1 MKPKLAAW
9 SLAALLVTFG
19 SADAQT
25 ICGSWNPSPTPSP
38 NELFS
43 HFLGVAAVS
52 ANDAWA
58 VGEYDSLA
66 GTLTPAIRAI
76 TAHWNGSAWSM
87 VPTPSVG
94 VTGTTLTDV
103 AAPATNDVW
112 AIGYSNTYGTPQ
124 TLVQRWNGAN
134 WSVVNSP
141 AFGGG
146 SSLEAIT
153 SLSATDVWAVGT
165 RDGGEFST
173 TVATLAVHW
182 NGSTWTALP
191 TPNIGNR
198 WNALEAVS
206 GASAND
212 VWAVGSW
219 RHIGGLYQNLALHW
233 NGTSWSIV
241 PTPNL
246 DGAENQLQAVV
257 AIASNDAWALGSTND
272 GITGRS
278 IYLHWNGS
286 EWSSVPGPGGGTAL
300 AGGDALVA
308 LASDDVW
315 AIGSTLSHWDGAS
328 WTLAPNPEI
337 PGALGIALKAAT
349 KIGPCDIWAAGSSF
363 DLTTQRTV
371 AVHLTPGGGAV
382 NQPPVAVAG
391 ASPVHGLAP
400 LAVQLSSAGSLDPD
414 GTIVSYR
421 WNFGDSTYPPEQ
433 LEANPSHTYIQ
444 TGPLTYHAELQVIDD
459 DGAITTTSVTIQI
472 DTPVHVESQD
482 VQRVTAHGQTTG
494 ENLARIGN
502 AFGQPVA
509 GATVTAS
516 YEGPTSGTV
525 TGVTGADGT
534 VTLRTQP
541 ARGTASG
548 WCFTVTDITGSDM
561 GYAPDANVVTT
572 QCDGSLLDV
581 PRVPNGASLALHVG
595 PNPCSRSATAHL
607 VLPAAAEVSLQ
618 VVDAAGRL
626 VRDLRHEWLP
636 AGAHEVRWDGTAANG
651 TMAPSGLFFVRLV
664 ANGEARTARL
674 LLLR

>member
-1 MKPKLAAW
+1 MKPRLAVG

-19 SADAQT
+19 SVEAQT
-25 ICGSWNPSPTPSP
+25 ICGSWKQSATPSP
-38 NELFS
+38 NDLFS
-43 HFLGVAAVS
+43 HFLGVAAVT
-52 ANDAWA
+52 ANDVWA

-66 GTLTPAIRAI
+66 GTYTPAIRAI

-103 AAPATNDVW
+103 AAPAANDVW

-124 TLVQRWNGAN
+124 TLVQRWNGVN
-134 WSVVNSP
+134 WSVVSSP

-153 SLSATDVWAVGT
+153 SLSTTDVWAVGT
-165 RDGGEFST
+165 RDGGAFGT

-182 NGSTWTALP
+182 NGSAWSALP

-206 GASAND
+206 GASTND

-219 RHIGGLYQNLALHW
+219 RHISGLYQNLALHW
-233 NGTSWSIV
+233 NGTQWSIV
-241 PTPNL
+241 PTPNVAA
-246 DGAENQLQAVV
+246 AENQLQAVV
-257 AIASNDAWALGSTND
+257 AIASNDVWALGSTND

-286 EWSSVPGPGGGTAL
+286 AWSSVPGPGGGTAL

-328 WTLAPNPEI
+328 WTLAPNPVV

-349 KIGPCDIWAAGSSF
+349 KVGPCDIWAAGSSF
-363 DLTTQRTV
+363 DWSTQRTV
-371 AVHLTPGGGAV
+371 AVHLTPGGGTV
-382 NQPPVAVAG
+382 NQPPVALAS

-400 LAVQLSSAGSLDPD
+400 LTVQLSAAGSHDPD
-414 GTIVSYR
+414 GAIVSYR

-444 TGPLTYHAELQVIDD
+444 TGPLTYHAELQVIDNH
-459 DGAITTTSVTIQI
+459 GAIATTSVEIHI
-472 DTPVHVESQD
+472 DTPVHVESQN
-482 VQRVTAHGQTTG
+482 V
-494 ENLARIGN
+494 
-502 AFGQPVA
+502 
-509 GATVTAS
+509 S

-525 TGVTGADGT
+525 TGMTDADGT

-541 ARGTASG
+541 TGSATSG

-561 GYAPDANVVTT
+561 GYVPGANVITT
-572 QCDGSLLDV
+572 QCEASLLDV
-581 PRVPNGASLALHVG
+581 PKAPNGASLELRVG
-595 PNPCSRSATAHL
+595 PNPCSRSATVHL
-607 VLPAAAEVSLQ
+607 VLPAAAHVSLEII
-618 VVDAAGRL
+618 DAAGRL
-626 VRDLRHEWLP
+626 VRDLGHETLP
-636 AGAHEVRWDGTAANG
+636 TGTHEIRWDGTAGNG
-651 TMAPSGLFFVRLV
+651 TMAPAGLFFVRLV
-664 ANGEARTARL
+664 ANSETRIARL